1 MKIVLTDNN
10 IGSENN
16 IYNRNDI
23 ADLFPIT
30 DIKIEELCKEHKSL
44 LIFPPEI
51 KHSDD
56 RIGSSYI
63 LNILNTTNPDQVRL
77 TTNNIMGFIGIG
89 NLQIKIKSRFDEGRE
104 DYLLHYMLQ
113 KVLSF
118 NLFDFRHN
126 KAQEDVFDFIMFMF
140 PYYLNNALQ
149 QGIYRAYKN
158 FTHNDS
164 NIRGTINLNRHIKNN
179 VPFIGNIA
187 YSTREHSDDNDMTQ
201 LIRHTIEFIMT
212 KKYGNAIL
220 NMNRETINNVKFIV
234 DHTQSYKKSERSIVI
249 NKNLRQRSHPF
260 YTEYMPL
267 QALCIQILR
276 MEEVKYGNNNDDIFG
291 IIFDGAWL
299 WEEYV
304 NTILKDYGFIH
315 AENKIKKGGIF
326 LFEDIDVNG
335 DKHFSG
341 VRYPDFYKDGMVLD
355 AKYKRLANYEKI
367 SDVDRNDIHQII
379 TYMNNLNS
387 IKGGFI
393 APFEHKQTKVPTSQ
407 LRYSKSSISIYGIE
421 ICKNAKSYYEFCN
434 QMQKHETIFINRIL
448 EAEQE
453 M

>member
-118 NLFDFRHN
+118 NLFDFKHN
-126 KAQEDVFDFIMFMF
+126 NAQEDVFDFIMFMF

-149 QGIYRAYKN
+149 QN
-158 FTHNDS
+158 
-164 NIRGTINLNRHIKNN
+164 
-179 VPFIGNIA
+179 
-187 YSTREHSDDNDMTQ
+187 
-201 LIRHTIEFIMT
+201 
-212 KKYGNAIL
+212 
-220 NMNRETINNVKFIV
+220 
-234 DHTQSYKKSERSIVI
+234 
-249 NKNLRQRSHPF
+249 
-260 YTEYMPL
+260 
-267 QALCIQILR
+267 
-276 MEEVKYGNNNDDIFG
+276 
-291 IIFDGAWL
+291 
-299 WEEYV
+299 
-304 NTILKDYGFIH
+304 
-315 AENKIKKGGIF
+315 
-326 LFEDIDVNG
+326 
-335 DKHFSG
+335 
-341 VRYPDFYKDGMVLD
+341 
-355 AKYKRLANYEKI
+355 
-367 SDVDRNDIHQII
+367 
-379 TYMNNLNS
+379 
-387 IKGGFI
+387 
-393 APFEHKQTKVPTSQ
+393 
-407 LRYSKSSISIYGIE
+407 
-421 ICKNAKSYYEFCN
+421 
-434 QMQKHETIFINRIL
+434 
-448 EAEQE
+448 
-453 M
+453 

>member
-23 ADLFPIT
+23 TDLFPIT

-126 KAQEDVFDFIMFMF
+126 NAQEDVFDFIMFMF

-158 FTHNDS
+158 FKHNDS

-234 DHTQSYKKSERSIVI
+234 EHTQSYKKSERSIVI

-260 YTEYMPL
+260 YTEYMSL

-304 NTILKDYGFIH
+304 NTILKDYGFVH
-315 AENKIKKGGIF
+315 PENRLKKGGIY
-326 LFEDIDVNG
+326 LFSDIDDYG
-335 DKHFSG
+335 KKSRSG
-341 VRYPDFYKDGMVLD
+341 IRYPDFYKENFVLD
-355 AKYKRLANYEKI
+355 AKYKRLSNYNKVAE
-367 SDVDRNDIHQII
+367 VDRNDIHHII
-379 TYMNNLNS
+379 TYMTNLKAE
-387 IKGGFI
+387 KGGFI
-393 APFEHKQTKVPTSQ
+393 APLETRQSYIPTSF
-407 LRYSKSSISIYGIE
+407 LKDSNSSISIYGIE
-421 ICKNAKSYYEFCN
+421 ICKDANSYEDFCKNMINFETEFIRCIKNAE
-434 QMQKHETIFINRIL
+434 
-448 EAEQE
+448 
-453 M
+453 